1 MKASQLIERPL
12 SKQELAD
19 RVRQYHLQ
27 MEPAIKLATDSLSLL
42 FPSVI
47 LDTSSGRIVETVY
60 TPDDQA
66 LIDKTSAYLKQYSE
80 IVMRDLGLSSL
91 ATHTGDG

>member
-1 MKASQLIERPL
+1 MLAIQMIERPL

-19 RVRQYHLQ
+19 RVRQYYLQ

-42 FPSVI
+42 IPSVL
-47 LDTSSGRIVETVY
+47 LDPSSGRIVETVY
-60 TPDDQA
+60 TPEDQA
-66 LIDKTSAYLKQYSE
+66 LIDKTNTYLKHYSE

-91 ATHTGDG
+91 ATPPGDG